1 MVEGRVLDE
10 AVLELDARVAV
21 AVERG
26 QLDDRDEEADA
37 DGVQS
42 GEDVPGAVVDE
53 ERDEADEQADDR
65 RQRPADARVA
75 VPGRHLDQ
83 VRHIHDFVRS
93 RRVGRCVERRV
104 VHAPGPWMRARETTS
119 GPRAAREEG
128 LWQFQAGPGLAL
140 R

>member
-26 QLDDRDEEADA
+26 QLDDGDEEPDA
-37 DGVQS
+37 DGVQG

-83 VRHIHDFVRS
+83 VRHIHFS
-93 RRVGRCVERRV
+93 SS
-104 VHAPGPWMRARETTS
+104 T
-119 GPRAAREEG
+119 
-128 LWQFQAGPGLAL
+128 AL
-140 R
+140 FALCKQYAV